1 VTERIDLESN
11 AAAQARPGDRR
22 FRPGALIEGLARPL
36 VRLIDAAA
44 RPLVRVLDA
53 AARPLARLIDAAARP
68 LVRVLLRGTRHGTL
82 TIVDQDA
89 SRSFGIAT
97 PDGPAVVVIV
107 HDVRFYRALLRGSL
121 GVSEAYTEAWFD
133 CAELAELARL
143 AALNMPALDRWRRA
157 VRPLVAAPQALA
169 SWCARNTPKRSR
181 RRIAAHYD
189 IGNDLFRL
197 MLDETM
203 TYSCAIFEEPASSL
217 HEAQLAKLDR
227 ICRKLQLAP
236 EDHVLEIGTGWGG
249 FAIHAASHYGC
260 RVTTTTISQEQRRL
274 AVERIAAA
282 GLEDR
287 ITVLLSDYRDLDGTF
302 DKLVSIEMIEAVGW
316 QYFDTFFERCA
327 SLLAPDGAML
337 LQAIT
342 IDERAYE
349 VEKAKRSFANTHV
362 FPGGCLPS
370 LSVISRSVSRV
381 TDMRQIQLEDITTHY
396 VRTLRCWRENFMAQL
411 ERVRSLGYDGRFQRT
426 WELYLAYCE
435 GGFGGG
441 RIGNVQLLLA
451 KPQFRPAFDA
461 PAGVVPTAAVSVP

>member
-1 VTERIDLESN
+1 VTERIDPAVIARRTVAPRPRRTP
-11 AAAQARPGDRR
+11 AAAAALVA
-22 FRPGALIEGLARPL
+22 GALS
-36 VRLIDAAA
+36 RLI
-44 RPLVRVLDA
+44 VRA
-53 AARPLARLIDAAARP
+53 
-68 LVRVLLRGTRHGTL
+68 LLRRTRHGTL
-82 TIVDQDA
+82 TILEDG
-89 SRSFGIAT
+89 RSQTFGPAGAA
-97 PDGPAVVVIV
+97 GPAVLVLV
-107 HDVRFYRALLRGSL
+107 HDRRFYRSLLRGSL
-121 GVSEAYTEAWFD
+121 GVSEAYTESWFD
-133 CAELAELARL
+133 CADLPELARL

-157 VRPLVAAPQALA
+157 VRPLVAGPQSAL

-189 IGNDLFRL
+189 IGNDLFSL

-217 HEAQLAKLDR
+217 HQAQLAKLDR
-227 ICRKLQLAP
+227 ICRKLELRPA
-236 EDHVLEIGTGWGG
+236 DHVLEIGTGWGG

-260 RVTTTTISQEQRRL
+260 RVTTTTLSGEQRRL
-274 AVERIAAA
+274 AQERIAAA
-282 GLEDR
+282 GLDDR
-287 ITVLLSDYRDLDGTF
+287 VTVLLQDYRDLEGTF

-327 SLLAPDGAML
+327 ALLAPDGAML

-342 IDERAYE
+342 IDERAYD
-349 VEKAKRSFANTHV
+349 VEKSKRSFANTHV

-370 LSVISRSVSRV
+370 LGAISRSVARV

-396 VRTLRCWRENFMAQL
+396 VRTLRCWRENFLAQL
-411 ERVRSLGYDGRFQRT
+411 ERVRSLGYDGRFARM

-451 KPQFRPAFDA
+451 KPLFSPASGESAA
-461 PAGVVPTAAVSVP
+461 PGGRAALR